1 MKQFALLDPTPA
13 LLVNVNPRSEKHGT
27 AKVPAVDLR
36 LQITGANTLLD
47 QLKTELRHAL
57 YTAEGEHGAE
67 HPELPGVDAISPT
80 PVLRVEGM
88 QPVRLDDELTGYT
101 VVFDIGTGRKDAIV
115 ELDGCKVKSF
125 QIEALQGGSV
135 KILLTAQANN
145 LKERDFG
152 KLCMLIDCEVSLCL
166 LPPDE
171 PQQAGIP
178 GALVGG
184 APADVMQH

>member
-13 LLVNVNPRSEKHGT
+13 LLVNVNPRSEKHGK

-36 LQITGANTLLD
+36 LEITAPNTLLD
-47 QLKTELRHAL
+47 QLKPELRHAL
-57 YTAEGEHGAE
+57 YTAEHEDG
-67 HPELPGVDAISPT
+67 PEQPLLDGVDAVSPT
-80 PVLRVEGM
+80 PLLRVEGL
-88 QPVRLDDELTGYT
+88 QPIRLDDELTGYT
-101 VVFDIGTGRKDAIV
+101 VVFDIGTGRKDSIV

-125 QIEALQGGSV
+125 QVEALQGGSV
-135 KILLTAQANN
+135 KILLTAQASN

-171 PQQAGIP
+171 PQQTLVV
-178 GALVGG
+178 ALVDG